1 MVAVRAGQIVC
12 RRDLDDGTTLSFTL
26 HEAEMATVISDETF
40 RGDAH
45 EFDDESGA
53 PNHPLLGNEVAREL
67 VQFFKLLADETRLRI
82 LLYLKER
89 GETNVQTLCG
99 LLEQSQPSVSHHLA
113 LLRVAG
119 LIEMRREGKHN
130 FYRTMPRK
138 FEQLMTMMFSALP
151 GNSSRIRFEDFVLSY
166 AQANP
171 EADDS

>member
-67 VQFFKLLADETRLRI
+67 VQFFKLLADETRLRKVYEVLTESI
-82 LLYLKER
+82 I
-89 GETNVQTLCG
+89 
-99 LLEQSQPSVSHHLA
+99 SS
-113 LLRVAG
+113 
-119 LIEMRREGKHN
+119 
-130 FYRTMPRK
+130 
-138 FEQLMTMMFSALP
+138 LP
-151 GNSSRIRFEDFVLSY
+151 QNNHI
-166 AQANP
+166 
-171 EADDS
+171 